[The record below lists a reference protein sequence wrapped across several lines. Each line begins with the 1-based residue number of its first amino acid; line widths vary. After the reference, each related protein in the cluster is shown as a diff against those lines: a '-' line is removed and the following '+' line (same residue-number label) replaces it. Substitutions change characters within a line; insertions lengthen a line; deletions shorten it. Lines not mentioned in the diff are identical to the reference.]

1 MSDSSDQRALAL
13 SYLRA
18 PRLTSDDKRTPR
30 GAFLHA
36 LLPFLYFAVNVWLAG
51 VGLVLFFTLSFSA
64 PLALIVV
71 LLALIAVPCALISWG
86 ILVRCIEVEAGLDL

>member
-1 MSDSSDQRALAL
+1 MSDISDPRASAL

-18 PRLTSDDKRTPR
+18 PRLTPDDKRSPR
-30 GAFLHA
+30 SAFFHA
-36 LLPFLYFAVNVWLAG
+36 LLPFLYFTVNVWLAG
-51 VGLVLFFTLSFSA
+51 IGLVLFFTLWFSA
-64 PLALIVV
+64 PLALILA